1 MNVLIHKLRY
11 FLIIAAIALLTASC
25 GGGDSSVQSDGYTG
39 TESSAAAENTETDTG
54 IKDADIE
61 GTADVPEW
69 AYSYIARTAPEET
82 DSERE
87 SRVGGELETILGGTT
102 AKSAGT
108 VPVIIRLKDG
118 FVPEGLLD
126 SKQKT
131 TQRAR
136 IDTAQDKFINR
147 FRGRA
152 KAANA
157 NPSKIE
163 GLPLVTM
170 NISSGDAA
178 NLAADSSIYSIEED
192 KANHVSLAES
202 SPLVDATAAWSS
214 GYTGSGVYIAI
225 LDTGV
230 DKNHPFLAGR
240 VASEACYSGGN
251 GAGVSL
257 CPGKVTASTA
267 AGSGVAAPSNVQ
279 GYDHGTHVA
288 GIAAGTNSSYKGI
301 APAAQLIS
309 IQVFTNVSGQALAY
323 DSDIIKG
330 LQRVLALSS
339 TYNIA
344 SVNMSLGSGKYTSAC
359 DTTSMKT
366 AIDNLRS
373 AGIATVIAS
382 GNDAYTN
389 AVSYPGCISTAVT
402 VGSTADGSLGTIAD
416 TVSSFSNS
424 ASMLDLLAPGQYIL
438 SSIPGT
444 SYGNKSGTSMAAP
457 HVAGAF
463 AVLKSASGASDAD
476 EIENALKTTGKQITD
491 SRNSIAKPR
500 ILVNKA
506 ISSLGKGTVTVNIT
520 PSDIGAKWRIGTGAW
535 KNSGESA
542 EVYLGTYK
550 ILFSNV
556 SHSDT
561 SKVWI
566 TPATASVSVS
576 ADGENRSVSAAYSE
590 NTRNT
595 TPRDFNYDTKS
606 DLVLRNISDGSF
618 AVNFIQDKKIT
629 SSAKITTSTGTVVT
643 AAASLWDVSGVSD
656 ANGDGKP
663 DILIRHKTNGTTG
676 LWTIDGQTRIA
687 SGYVAAYDGT
697 NSVLSTATWTVA
709 GFSDVS
715 GDGKADIV
723 FRNKTDG
730 SFYIMIMDK
739 NIIVKT
745 GYAKNASGT
754 TLKPTY
760 ATWAVAAIADVNGDK
775 KSDIILRNASD
786 GSFYIYLMDGST
798 VTGYGYVKNASAAT
812 VYMKPALWLSSGA
825 GDTGGDGKADIILRN
840 KSDGSICVITMNSTT
855 AASQGYVRYAS
866 TGKIVMP
873 SYSAWTLSDLIDVN
887 GDGKT
892 DLLFRNKSNG
902 NLYVYTMSDKTALSE
917 GYLKNASG
925 TTAVSSVATWA
936 SVY

>member
-1 MNVLIHKLRY
+1 VKELIHKLRY
-11 FLIIAAIALLTASC
+11 CFIIAALALLTASC
-25 GGGDSSVQSDGYTG
+25 GGGDTTAQNDSYDDTETSVT
-39 TESSAAAENTETDTG
+39 AETTETDAG
-54 IKDADIE
+54 ITDIE

-69 AYSYIARTAPEET
+69 AYSYVSRTAPEET

-87 SRVGGELETILGGTT
+87 IRVGAELETILGGTT

-126 SKQKT
+126 SKQKA
-131 TQRAR
+131 TQRTR
-136 IDTAQDKFINR
+136 IETAQNKFINT

-157 NPSKIE
+157 NPTKIE

-170 NISSGDAA
+170 NISSADVK
-178 NLAADSSIYSIEED
+178 NLSSDSSVYSIEED
-192 KANHVSLAES
+192 KANFVSLAES

-230 DKNHPFLAGR
+230 DKNHPFLTGR
-240 VASEACYSGGN
+240 VVSEACYSGGN
-251 GAGVSL
+251 GMGVSL

-267 AGSGVAAPSNVQ
+267 TGSGVAAPSSVK

-288 GIAAGTNSSYKGI
+288 GIAAGTNSSYKGV

-344 SVNMSLGSGKYTSAC
+344 SVNMSLGGGKYTSAC

-382 GNDAYTN
+382 GNEAYTN

-463 AVLKSASGASDAD
+463 AVLKSASGASDVD
-476 EIENALKTTGKQITD
+476 EMENALKTTGKQITD
-491 SRNSIAKPR
+491 SRNSIVKPR

-506 ISSLGKGTVTVNIT
+506 ISALGKGTVTVNIT
-520 PSDIGAKWRIGTGAW
+520 PSDINAKWRIGTGAW

-550 ILFSNV
+550 ISFSNV

-561 SKVWI
+561 SKVWM
-566 TPATASVSVS
+566 TPATVSVSVS
-576 ADGENRSVSAAYSE
+576 ADGENKSVSSAYTE
-590 NTRNT
+590 NSRST
-595 TPRDFNYDTKS
+595 TARDFNSDSRS
-606 DLVLRNISDGSF
+606 DLVLRNTSDGSF
-618 AVNFIQDKKIT
+618 AVHIVQDKKIT
-629 SSAKITTSTGTVVT
+629 SSAKIATTSGTIAT
-643 AAASLWDVSGVSD
+643 ATVSLWDVSGVGD

-676 LWTIDGQTRIA
+676 LWTIDGQTRTA
-687 SGYVAAYDGT
+687 SGYVTAYDGK
-697 NSVLSTATWTVA
+697 NSVLSPNTWAVS

-715 GDGKADIV
+715 GDGKADII

-730 SFYIMIMDK
+730 SFYIMMMDK

-745 GYAKNASGT
+745 GYAKNAAGT

-760 ATWAVAAIADVNGDK
+760 ATWALAAVADVNGDRK
-775 KSDIILRNASD
+775 ADIILRNTSN
-786 GSFYIYLMDGST
+786 GSFYIYLMDGNT

-812 VYMKPALWLSSGA
+812 VYMNPALWLSSGA
-825 GDTGGDGKADIILRN
+825 GDTNGDGMADIILRN

-873 SYSAWTLSDLIDVN
+873 SYSSWTLSELIDVN
-887 GDGKT
+887 GDGKI
-892 DLLFRNKSNG
+892 DLVLRNKSNG
-902 NLYVYTMSDKTALSE
+902 NFYVYTMSNKTTMSE

-925 TTAVSSVATWA
+925 TTAVSSVSTWA

>member
-1 MNVLIHKLRY
+1 MKVLIQKSKY
-11 FLIIAAIALLTASC
+11 FFIIAALALLTASC
-25 GGGDSSVQSDGYTG
+25 GGGDSSVQSNGYDG
-39 TESSAAAENTETDTG
+39 TETSVTAQSTETDT
-54 IKDADIE
+54 IAADIE
-61 GTADVPEW
+61 GTEDVPEW
-69 AYSYIARTAPEET
+69 AYSYISRTAPEET

-102 AKSAGT
+102 AKSTGT

-131 TQRAR
+131 TQRTR

-157 NPSKIE
+157 NPAKIE
-163 GLPLVTM
+163 GLPLITM

-178 NLAADSSIYSIEED
+178 DLASDSSVYSIEED
-192 KANHVSLAES
+192 RANYVSLAES
-202 SPLVDATAAWSS
+202 APLVDATAAWNS

-251 GAGVSL
+251 GMGVSL

-267 AGSGVAAPSNVQ
+267 AGSGVAAPSSVQ

-288 GIAAGTNSSYKGI
+288 GIAAGANSSYKGV

-330 LQRVLALSS
+330 LQRVLTLSS

-344 SVNMSLGSGKYTSAC
+344 SVNMSLGGGKYTSAC
-359 DTTSMKT
+359 DNTSMKT

-382 GNDAYTN
+382 GNEAYTN

-402 VGSTADGSLGTIAD
+402 VGSTADGSIGTIAD

-444 SYGNKSGTSMAAP
+444 SYSNKSGTSMAAP

-463 AVLKSASGASDAD
+463 AVLKSASAASDVD
-476 EIENALKTTGKQITD
+476 EIENALKTTGKLITD
-491 SRNSIAKPR
+491 PRNSIVKPR

-506 ISSLGKGTVTVNIT
+506 ISALGKGTVTVNIT
-520 PSDIGAKWRIGTGAW
+520 PSGISAKWRIGTGAW

-550 ILFSNV
+550 ISFSNV

-561 SKVWI
+561 SKVWM
-566 TPATASVSVS
+566 TPATASVSFS
-576 ADGENRSVSAAYSE
+576 ADGESKSVSAAYTE
-590 NTRNT
+590 NVRSKTA
-595 TPRDFNYDTKS
+595 RDFNSDSRS
-606 DLVLRNISDGSF
+606 DLILRNTSDGSF

-629 SSAKITTSTGTVVT
+629 SSAKITATSGAAVT
-643 AAASLWDVSGVSD
+643 AAVSLWDVSGVSD

-687 SGYVAAYDGT
+687 SGYVTSYDGT

-715 GDGKADIV
+715 GDGKADII

-730 SFYIMIMDK
+730 SLYIMMMDK
-739 NIIVKT
+739 NVIVKT
-745 GYAKNASGT
+745 GYAKNAAGT

-798 VTGYGYVKNASAAT
+798 VTGYGYVKNAGAAT
-812 VYMKPALWLSSGA
+812 VYMNPAIWLSSGA
-825 GDTGGDGKADIILRN
+825 GDTDGDGKADIILRS
-840 KSDGSICVITMNSTT
+840 KSDGSVSVITMNSTT

-873 SYSAWTLSDLIDVN
+873 SYSAWTLSDLMDVN

-902 NLYVYTMSDKTALSE
+902 NLYVYTMSGKTAVSE

>member
-1 MNVLIHKLRY
+1 MKVLIQKSKY
-11 FLIIAAIALLTASC
+11 FFIIAALALLTASC
-25 GGGDSSVQSDGYTG
+25 GGGDSSVQSNGYDG
-39 TESSAAAENTETDTG
+39 TETSVTAQSTETDT
-54 IKDADIE
+54 ISADIE
-61 GTADVPEW
+61 GTEDVPEW
-69 AYSYIARTAPEET
+69 AYSYISRTAPEET

-102 AKSAGT
+102 AKSTGT

-131 TQRAR
+131 TQRTR

-157 NPSKIE
+157 NPAKIE
-163 GLPLVTM
+163 GLPLITM

-178 NLAADSSIYSIEED
+178 DLASDSSVYSIEED
-192 KANHVSLAES
+192 RANYVSLAES
-202 SPLVDATAAWSS
+202 APLVDATAAWNS

-251 GAGVSL
+251 GMGVSL

-267 AGSGVAAPSNVQ
+267 AGSGVAAPSSVQ

-288 GIAAGTNSSYKGI
+288 GIAAGANSSYKGV

-330 LQRVLALSS
+330 LQRVLTLSS

-344 SVNMSLGSGKYTSAC
+344 SVNMSLGGGKYTSAC
-359 DTTSMKT
+359 DNTSMKT

-382 GNDAYTN
+382 GNEAYTN

-402 VGSTADGSLGTIAD
+402 VGSTADGSIGTIAD

-444 SYGNKSGTSMAAP
+444 SYSNKSGTSMAAP

-463 AVLKSASGASDAD
+463 AVLKSASAASDID
-476 EIENALKTTGKQITD
+476 EIENALKTTGKLITD
-491 SRNSIAKPR
+491 PRNSIVKPR

-506 ISSLGKGTVTVNIT
+506 ISALGKGTVTVNIT
-520 PSDIGAKWRIGTGAW
+520 PSGISAKWRIGTGAW

-550 ILFSNV
+550 ISFSNV

-561 SKVWI
+561 SKVWM
-566 TPATASVSVS
+566 TPATASVSLS
-576 ADGENRSVSAAYSE
+576 ADGESKSVSAAYTE
-590 NTRNT
+590 NVRSKTA
-595 TPRDFNYDTKS
+595 RDFNSDSRS
-606 DLVLRNISDGSF
+606 DLILRNTSDGSF

-629 SSAKITTSTGTVVT
+629 SSAKITATSGAAVT
-643 AAASLWDVSGVSD
+643 AAVSLWDVSGVSD

-687 SGYVAAYDGT
+687 SGYVTSYDGT

-715 GDGKADIV
+715 GDGKADII

-730 SFYIMIMDK
+730 SLYIMMMDK
-739 NIIVKT
+739 NVIVKT
-745 GYAKNASGT
+745 GYAKNAAGT

-798 VTGYGYVKNASAAT
+798 VTGYGYVKNAGAAT
-812 VYMKPALWLSSGA
+812 VYMNPAIWLSSGA
-825 GDTGGDGKADIILRN
+825 GDTDGDGKADIILRS
-840 KSDGSICVITMNSTT
+840 KSDGSVSVITMNSTT

-873 SYSAWTLSDLIDVN
+873 SYSAWTLSDLMDVN

-902 NLYVYTMSDKTALSE
+902 NLYVYTMSGKTAVSE